1 MKKIFTLIIALMG
14 FAGAAN
20 AATVDDLAVL
30 KHSYVLVC
38 DNLGARPGKGVLF
51 GDNHFLDVT
60 GGSTATNKG
69 QVDLSQPGA
78 TTYDDGKGNVEDIP
92 QYITEDII
100 AKYGADYAGP
110 HYNWLR
116 LKNAQ
121 DVIAMKLTAKSKV
134 IMYIQGNNKVGKE
147 ARIPKIATDAKL
159 ENALNAAPDENHART
174 VSGYRW
180 EYTVDDDG
188 LYYFGSYNGDM
199 FVSFIIIEANEAPG
213 TPTIKVGEQKFE
225 NGLWFRE
232 VTCKSN
238 DMVEEGST
246 EKIPTVVTYT
256 TDGSAPTAASTKYT
270 EPIKCYKDM
279 TVKFQAFMD
288 FGDGQPSDDFIC
300 PNADNEGSVSFLFE
314 APAINVDG
322 AQFSIVSPYAEQNG
336 KNYFTLAADGQV
348 SEAVQ
353 GDGATLD
360 LSATVSAYTI
370 IANGEYGE
378 FKSFSASK
386 DVYVLNPIKEKKTIA
401 IASADVVVDEEAT
414 EASTDGTTVYKV
426 ENGSLTADKKDFFV
440 KNLTFGVLKD
450 AKAQY
455 QVPEGQEAYIQM
467 SNTNIVF
474 QVAEGDSVVVKVV
487 CSKNSCKNLDADDA
501 AEDKL
506 DNGCT
511 PDRQC
516 YVNVSGTNY
525 CLTDAEGKHTN
536 DLKLYPDANVFEFGL
551 GAGTW
556 TFQKYSGTGNILIS
570 SIEITPAAAAPAA
583 EPWAAP
589 ETERA
594 VNKTYDL
601 AGTWAGDWFEPGQNY
616 DASEYDYVWI
626 KYSGYTGKINFGITY
641 MEWESTQS
649 WGEVYH
655 SDAVTLNEAAGIAAV
670 KLEKTKTIVNGINN
684 VESEYKGDI
693 YAKHVKNVFLQDQ
706 GTASKITVEG
716 IYFGTEAAYNA
727 AVATGIQGVKTV
739 NAQNGAVFNLAGQRV
754 DANYKGV
761 VIVNGQKKI
770 QK

>member
-1 MKKIFTLIIALMG
+1 MKKIFTLVFALMG

-20 AATVDDLAVL
+20 AASIDEIAPL
-30 KHSYVLVC
+30 KHSYVLVG
-38 DNLGARPGKGVLF
+38 DDYTNDGTEKIAKNALF
-51 GDNHFLDVT
+51 GDDHFFTPT
-60 GGSTATNKG
+60 GHDKATNKG
-69 QVDLSQPGA
+69 SIDLSSVDEVGI
-78 TTYDDGKGNVEDIP
+78 V
-92 QYITEDII
+92 TEEI
-100 AKYGADYAGP
+100 AGKYGEYGN
-110 HYNWLR
+110 HLNSLR
-116 LKNAQ
+116 LKTNQ
-121 DVIAMKLTAKSKV
+121 DVFAISVTAKSK
-134 IMYIQGNNKVGKE
+134 IIIFYENNKAKRYPIF
-147 ARIPKIATDAKL
+147 AKDAKL
-159 ENALNAAPDENHART
+159 ENKLSSDADIKADG
-174 VSGYRW
+174 VIGSKGYGRIEW
-180 EYTVDDDG
+180 TATDDG
-188 LYYFGSYNGDM
+188 IVYVGAENQI
-199 FVSFIIIEANEAPG
+199 FVSYVIIEANEAPG
-213 TPTIKVGEQKFE
+213 TPTVKVGPQTFE
-225 NGLWFRE
+225 GGLWFRE
-232 VTCKSN
+232 VTCKAN
-238 DMVEEGST
+238 DYKMEGSD
-246 EKIPTVVTYT
+246 EGIPTLVTYT
-256 TDGSAPTAASTKYT
+256 TDGSTPTASSPVYT

-279 TVKFQAFMD
+279 TVKFQAFQD
-288 FGDGQPSDDFIC
+288 WGAGADEGFIC
-300 PNADNEGSVSFLFE
+300 DAADNEGNVNFVFN
-314 APAINVDG
+314 APTIEVDG
-322 AQFSIVSPYAEQNG
+322 ATFTITSEYAEQNG
-336 KNYFTLAADGQV
+336 SNFYKLGNGEEVAGN
-348 SEAVQ
+348 
-353 GDGATLD
+353 GATLTE
-360 LSATVSAYTI
+360 SATVTAYTK
-370 IANGEYGE
+370 IANGDYTT
-378 FKSFSASK
+378 FTTKSTTK

-401 IASADVVVDEEAT
+401 VTAADVVIDEEAT
-414 EASTDGTTVYKV
+414 AQATDGATVYKV
-426 ENGSLTADKKDFFV
+426 ENGAISADKMDFFV

-487 CSKNSCKNLDADDA
+487 CTKNSCKNLDADDA

-516 YVNVSGTNY
+516 FVNVSGTTY